1 MTMSRPKAGTG
12 FKFLLSAACVVVVI
26 AGLRSA
32 SEMLI
37 PIVLGIFLAIL
48 SLPILKSLMR
58 WGLPRPLAI
67 GMTIVFDL
75 TILLV
80 VGVMAM
86 SVIPEFQS
94 EKENYAELLR
104 KRLSTWT
111 ESIDKRLE
119 SFGDFMDNFSVDF
132 ESEGAEGASD
142 PDGLDV
148 SGELA
153 TAGSGS
159 MLTTKELFNRY
170 WDSMSIIN
178 FFGLTDLVQKL
189 TSLLSKSFFVLI
201 IMIFVLAESGQFS
214 RKFSTVLRSRGPDL
228 SRFEESAADI
238 QKYLG
243 IKTAVS
249 LATGLLAFFACKIF
263 GVAFPVLWGLVAFAF
278 NYIPAIG
285 SILAA
290 VPPVLLALIESGFWP
305 AIGVFICYL
314 VINIA
319 LGNFLEPMLLGNRFG
334 ISTIVVILSV
344 LFWGYIWGPVGMFL
358 AVPLTMMVKV
368 MLDNSTDLQWISVL
382 MGKQRGTLGSGR
394 KKGQP
399 PAKKSALPPASADA
413 G

>member
-12 FKFLLSAACVVVVI
+12 FKFLLSAACVVVVV
-26 AGLRSA
+26 AGLRLA

-48 SLPILKSLMR
+48 SLPILTAFLR

-67 GMTIVFDL
+67 GMTIVLDM

-80 VGVMAM
+80 VGVMTM

-111 ESIDKRLE
+111 ETVDKRLE
-119 SFGDFMDNFSVDF
+119 SVGNFLENFNED
-132 ESEGAEGASD
+132 SEDSENLSAAED
-142 PDGLDV
+142 PDGSADV
-148 SGELA
+148 APAESR
-153 TAGSGS
+153 S

-170 WDSMSIIN
+170 WDSKLIIN
-178 FFGLTDLVQKL
+178 FIGQTDLVQKL

-249 LATGLLAFFACKIF
+249 LATGLLAYLACKIF
-263 GVAFPVLWGLVAFAF
+263 GVAFPVLWGLVAFTF

-290 VPPVLLALIESGFWP
+290 VPPMLLTLIESGFWP
-305 AIGVFICYL
+305 AAGVFFCYL
-314 VINIA
+314 VINIS
-319 LGNFLEPMLLGNRFG
+319 LGNFVEPMLLGNRFG
-334 ISTIVVILSV
+334 ISTIVVIFSV
-344 LFWGYIWGPVGMFL
+344 LFWGYVWGPVGMFL

-394 KKGQP
+394 NKGQQP
-399 PAKKSALPPASADA
+399 TKKSALPSADA